1 MTSWTSHDFFTFAP
15 YPDLTVHVSQG
26 NELSGNIK
34 AFMVENGV
42 AKQEAQWELHFFHQK
57 VLQN

>member
-1 MTSWTSHDFFTFAP
+1 MTSWTSHDFFTLAA

-42 AKQEAQWELHFFHQK
+42 AKQEAQ
-57 VLQN
+57 